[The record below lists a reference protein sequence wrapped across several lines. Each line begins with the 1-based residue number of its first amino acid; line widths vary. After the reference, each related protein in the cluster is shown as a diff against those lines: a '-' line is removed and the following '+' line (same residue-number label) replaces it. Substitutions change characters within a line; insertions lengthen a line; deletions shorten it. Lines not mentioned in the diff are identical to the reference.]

1 MYYSDDLIE
10 EIRSRNDIVDVIS
23 SYVKLKKQGATY
35 FGLCPFHNE
44 KSPSFSVTPGKQ
56 MYYCFGC
63 GEGGNV
69 YSFIMKYENY
79 SFVEAVKM
87 LADRAGI
94 TLPEAEYSEE
104 ERKRADLR
112 ANLLEINKKAAMYF
126 HHQLKSEK
134 GKIGL
139 KYFNER
145 GLDNETIVRF
155 GLGYSTK
162 TSNDLYQYMKTYGYS
177 DDILKESGLFSFS
190 EKGTYDKFWNRVM
203 FPILDIN
210 SRVIGFGGR
219 VMGEG
224 EPKYLNSPETKI
236 FEKSRNLYGMNFA
249 RISRKPYLLI
259 CEGYMD
265 VIALHRAGFTNAVAA
280 LGTAFT
286 DQHAM
291 LIKRY
296 VKEVVLTFD
305 SDGAGRKAA
314 LRAIPILKRAGI
326 AMKVLDMTPY
336 KDPDEFI
343 KNLGADEYQKRIDNA
358 MNSFIF
364 EIKMMREQY
373 DLDDPHAKAEF
384 YNNVANKLLEFPD
397 ELERNVYIEAVSKEF
412 MIPFE
417 SLDKMVKKLALSYSG
432 EGYTDRYN
440 ENEVNE
446 EIERDLKKS
455 KKHLE
460 DGVKQAQKI
469 LLTWLIEDENIYG
482 KIKDIIS
489 EKDFVEPLYYMVA
502 KMLFE
507 QLESGAINPAKILNQ
522 FTEEDE
528 HREAAELFNT
538 SLREEMSSQEKEKA
552 LNDTVYK
559 VKKNSLDYA
568 SRNAKEV
575 SELQEI
581 INEQKKLQKIRII
594 L

>member
-1 MYYSDDLIE
+1 MYYSDELIE
-10 EIRSRNDIVDVIS
+10 EVRSGNDVVDVIS

-79 SFVEAVKM
+79 TFTEAVKM

-94 TLPEAEYSEE
+94 TLPEESNSEE
-104 ERKRADLR
+104 ERRKSDLR
-112 ANLLEINKKAAMYF
+112 AELLEINKKAALYF
-126 HHQLKSEK
+126 HHQLKAEN
-134 GKIGL
+134 GGTGL
-139 KYFNER
+139 KYFRER
-145 GLDNETIVRF
+145 GLDDATIVRF
-155 GLGYSTK
+155 GLGYANK
-162 TSNDLYQYMKTYGYS
+162 KNNDLYQYLKTFGYS
-177 DDILKESGLFSFS
+177 DELLKESGLFSFS

-210 SRVIGFGGR
+210 NRVIGFGGR
-219 VMGEG
+219 VLGEG

-249 RISRKPYLLI
+249 RVSRKNYLLI

-286 DQHAM
+286 EQHAL

-296 VKEVVLTFD
+296 VKEAVLTFD
-305 SDGAGRKAA
+305 SDGAGKKAA
-314 LRAIPILKRAGI
+314 LRAIPILKKAGI
-326 AMKVLDMTPY
+326 AMKVLDMSPY

-343 KNLGADEYQKRIDNA
+343 KNMGTEEYQKRIDNA
-358 MNSFIF
+358 DNSFIF
-364 EIKMMREQY
+364 EIKMMMTQY
-373 DLDDPHAKAEF
+373 DMKNPQSKSEF
-384 YNNVANKLLEFPD
+384 YNSVAAKLLEFPD
-397 ELERNVYIEAVSKEF
+397 ELERNVYIEAVSREF
-412 MIPFE
+412 MIPQD
-417 SLDKMVKKLALSYSG
+417 SLGKMVKKLALSYKG
-432 EGYTDRYN
+432 ENVG
-440 ENEVNE
+440 V
-446 EIERDLKKS
+446 ERLNQESEKDIKKA

-469 LLTWLIEDENIYG
+469 LLTWMIEDERIYF
-482 KIKDIIS
+482 KIKNYIS
-489 EKDFVEPLYYMVA
+489 EKDFIDPLYNTVA

-507 QLESGAINPAKILNQ
+507 QFEEKNVNPARILNK

-528 HREAAELFNT
+528 HRQAAELFNT
-538 SLREEMSSQEKEKA
+538 SLREEMSEQEREKT
-552 LNDTVYK
+552 LNDTVCK

-568 SRNAKEV
+568 AKNT
-575 SELQEI
+575 SDLKELQNILE
-581 INEQKKLQKIRII
+581 EQKNLQKIRIS

>member
-162 TSNDLYQYMKTYGYS
+162 TSNDLYQYMKTFGYS

-358 MNSFIF
+358 MNNFIF

>member
-10 EIRSRNDIVDVIS
+10 EIRSKNDIVDVIS

-79 SFVEAVKM
+79 SFLEAVKM
-87 LADRAGI
+87 LADRAGV

-104 ERKRADLR
+104 EKRRADLKSS
-112 ANLLEINKKAAMYF
+112 LLEINKKAAMYF
-126 HHQLKSEK
+126 HHQLKTEK
-134 GKIGL
+134 GQIGMR
-139 KYFNER
+139 YFKER
-145 GLDNETIVRF
+145 GLDDEIIVRF
-155 GLGYSTK
+155 GLGYSNK
-162 TSNDLYQYMKTYGYS
+162 TSDDLYRYMKTFGYS
-177 DDILKESGLFSFS
+177 DEILKESGLFSFS
-190 EKGTYDKFWNRVM
+190 ERGTFDKFWNRVM

-236 FEKSRNLYGMNFA
+236 FEKSRNLYGMNYA
-249 RISRKPYLLI
+249 RVSRKSYLLI

-296 VKEVVLTFD
+296 VKEAVLTFD
-305 SDGAGRKAA
+305 SDDAGRRAA

-343 KNLGADEYQKRIDNA
+343 KNMGADEYQKRIDNA
-358 MNSFIF
+358 TNSFIF
-364 EIKMMREQY
+364 EIKMMREGY
-373 DLDDPHAKAEF
+373 DLNDPHAKAEF
-384 YNNVANKLLEFPD
+384 YNRAAEKLLEFPD
-397 ELERNVYIEAVSKEF
+397 ELERNVYIEAVSREF
-412 MIPFE
+412 MIPQD
-417 SLDKMVKKLALSYSG
+417 SLSKMVIKLALSYKG
-432 EGYTDRYN
+432 EGYKRQ
-440 ENEVNE
+440 END
-446 EIERDLKKS
+446 EISEKRELS
-455 KKHLE
+455 KKHTD
-460 DGVKQAQKI
+460 DGIKQAQKM
-469 LLTWLIEDENIYG
+469 LLTWLIEDDGIYE
-482 KIKDIIS
+482 KIKKIIS
-489 EKDFVEPLYYMVA
+489 ERDFIEPLYHTVA
-502 KMLFE
+502 GMLFE
-507 QLESGAINPAKILNQ
+507 QLREGKINPARILNQ
-522 FTEEDE
+522 FIDEEE
-528 HREAAELFNT
+528 HRQAAELFNT
-538 SLREEMSSQEKEKA
+538 SLREEMSHDEREKA
-552 LNDTVYK
+552 LNEMVKK
-559 VKKNSLDYA
+559 VKQNSLEHTG
-568 SRNAKEV
+568 RNVSDV
-575 SELQEI
+575 SELQTILE
-581 INEQKKLQKIRII
+581 EQKKLQKIRIS

>member
-134 GKIGL
+134 GQIGL

-162 TSNDLYQYMKTYGYS
+162 TSNDLYQYMKTFGYS

-482 KIKDIIS
+482 KIKGIIS

>member
-79 SFVEAVKM
+79 SFVEAVKL

-134 GKIGL
+134 GQIGL

-162 TSNDLYQYMKTYGYS
+162 TSNDLYQYMKTFGYS

-373 DLDDPHAKAEF
+373 DLADPHAKAEF

-482 KIKDIIS
+482 KIKGIIS
-489 EKDFVEPLYYMVA
+489 ERDFVEPLYYMVA

-575 SELQEI
+575 SELQKI
-581 INEQKKLQKIRII
+581 INEQKKLQKIRIT

>member
-10 EIRSRNDIVDVIS
+10 EIRSKNDIVDVIS

-79 SFVEAVKM
+79 SFLEAVKM
-87 LADRAGI
+87 LADRAGV

-104 ERKRADLR
+104 EKRRADLKSS
-112 ANLLEINKKAAMYF
+112 LLEINKKAAMYF
-126 HHQLKSEK
+126 HHQLKTEK
-134 GKIGL
+134 GQIGMR
-139 KYFNER
+139 YFKER
-145 GLDNETIVRF
+145 GLDDETIVRF
-155 GLGYSTK
+155 GLGYSNK
-162 TSNDLYQYMKTYGYS
+162 TSDDLYRYMKTFGYS
-177 DDILKESGLFSFS
+177 DEILKESGLFSFS
-190 EKGTYDKFWNRVM
+190 ERGTFDKFWNRVM

-236 FEKSRNLYGMNFA
+236 FEKSRNLYGMNYA
-249 RISRKPYLLI
+249 RVSRKSYLLI

-286 DQHAM
+286 DPHAM

-296 VKEVVLTFD
+296 VKEAVLTFD
-305 SDGAGRKAA
+305 SDDAGRRAA

-343 KNLGADEYQKRIDNA
+343 KNMGADEYQKRIDNA
-358 MNSFIF
+358 TNSFIF
-364 EIKMMREQY
+364 EIKMMREGY
-373 DLDDPHAKAEF
+373 DLNDPHAKAEF
-384 YNNVANKLLEFPD
+384 YNRAAEKLLEFPD
-397 ELERNVYIEAVSKEF
+397 ELERNVYIEAVSREF
-412 MIPFE
+412 MIPQD
-417 SLDKMVKKLALSYSG
+417 SLSKMVIKLALSYKG
-432 EGYTDRYN
+432 EGYKRQ
-440 ENEVNE
+440 END
-446 EIERDLKKS
+446 EISEKRELS
-455 KKHLE
+455 KKHTD
-460 DGVKQAQKI
+460 DGIKQAQKM
-469 LLTWLIEDENIYG
+469 LLTWLIEDDGIYE
-482 KIKDIIS
+482 KIKKIIS
-489 EKDFVEPLYYMVA
+489 ERDFIEPLYRTVA
-502 KMLFE
+502 GMLFE
-507 QLESGAINPAKILNQ
+507 QLREGKINPARILNQ
-522 FTEEDE
+522 FIDEEE
-528 HREAAELFNT
+528 HRQAAELFNT
-538 SLREEMSSQEKEKA
+538 SLREEMSHDEREKA
-552 LNDTVYK
+552 LNEMVKK
-559 VKKNSLDYA
+559 VKQNSLEHTG
-568 SRNAKEV
+568 RNVSDV
-575 SELQEI
+575 SELQTILE
-581 INEQKKLQKIRII
+581 EQKKLQKIRIS

>member
-10 EIRSRNDIVDVIS
+10 EIRSKNDVVDVIS

-69 YSFIMKYENY
+69 YSFIMKYENF
-79 SFVEAVKM
+79 SFLEAVKM
-87 LADRAGI
+87 LADRAGVA
-94 TLPEAEYSEE
+94 LPEAEYSEE
-104 ERKRADLR
+104 DRRKADLK

-126 HHQLKSEK
+126 HHQLKTEK
-134 GKIGL
+134 GQIGKQYL
-139 KYFNER
+139 TKR
-145 GLDNETIVRF
+145 GLDEETIVRF
-155 GLGYSTK
+155 GLGYSNK
-162 TSNDLYQYMKTYGYS
+162 TSDDLYRYMKTFGYS
-177 DDILKESGLFSFS
+177 DEILKESGLFSFS

-236 FEKSRNLYGMNFA
+236 FEKSRNLYGMNYA
-249 RISRKPYLLI
+249 RISRKSYLLI

-343 KNLGADEYQKRIDNA
+343 KNMGAEEYQKRIDNA
-358 MNSFIF
+358 MNSFLF
-364 EIKMMREQY
+364 EIKMMQEGY
-373 DLDDPHAKAEF
+373 DLSDPHAKAEF
-384 YNNVANKLLEFPD
+384 YNRVAEKLLEFPD
-397 ELERNVYIEAVSKEF
+397 ELERNVYIEAVSREF
-412 MIPFE
+412 MIPQD
-417 SLDKMVKKLALSYSG
+417 SLSKMVIKLALTYKG
-432 EGYTDRYN
+432 EGMERPVDEDVPDRKAA
-440 ENEVNE
+440 
-446 EIERDLKKS
+446 KKQQD
-455 KKHLE
+455 
-460 DGVKQAQKI
+460 DGTRQAQKL
-469 LLTWLIEDENIYG
+469 LLTWLIEEEDIYE
-482 KIKDIIS
+482 KIKNIIS
-489 EKDFVEPLYYMVA
+489 EKDFIEPLYHTVA
-502 KMLFE
+502 NMLFE
-507 QLESGAINPAKILNQ
+507 QLREGNINPARILNQ
-522 FTEEDE
+522 FTDEEE
-528 HREAAELFNT
+528 HRQAAELFNT
-538 SLREEMSSQEKEKA
+538 SLREEMNHEEKEKA
-552 LNDTVYK
+552 LNEMVKK

-568 SRNAKEV
+568 GRTVTDMAQ
-575 SELQEI
+575 LQQI
-581 INEQKKLQKIRII
+581 IEEQKKLQKIRIS

>member
-1 MYYSDDLIE
+1 MYYSDDLLE

-162 TSNDLYQYMKTYGYS
+162 TSNDLYQYMKTFGYS

>member
-162 TSNDLYQYMKTYGYS
+162 TSNDLYQYMKTFGYS

-440 ENEVNE
+440 ENEVNG

-489 EKDFVEPLYYMVA
+489 EKDFVEPLYYTVA

>member
-79 SFVEAVKM
+79 SFVEAVKL

-162 TSNDLYQYMKTYGYS
+162 TSNDLYQYMKTFGYS

>member
-162 TSNDLYQYMKTYGYS
+162 TSNALYQYMKTFGYS

>member
-162 TSNDLYQYMKTYGYS
+162 TSNDLYQYMKTFGYS

-460 DGVKQAQKI
+460 DGVNQAQKI

>member
-79 SFVEAVKM
+79 SFVEAVKL

-94 TLPEAEYSEE
+94 TLPKAEYSEE

-134 GKIGL
+134 GQIGL

-162 TSNDLYQYMKTYGYS
+162 TSNDLYQYMKTFGYS

-314 LRAIPILKRAGI
+314 LRAIPMLKRAGI

-364 EIKMMREQY
+364 EIKMIREQY

-417 SLDKMVKKLALSYSG
+417 SLDKMVKKLALSYNG

-482 KIKDIIS
+482 KIKGIIS
-489 EKDFVEPLYYMVA
+489 ERDFVEPLYYMVA

>member
-79 SFVEAVKM
+79 SFVEAVKL

-134 GKIGL
+134 GQIGL

-162 TSNDLYQYMKTYGYS
+162 TSNDLYQYMKTFGYS

-373 DLDDPHAKAEF
+373 DLADPHAKAEF

>member
-162 TSNDLYQYMKTYGYS
+162 TSNDLYQYMKTFGYS

-489 EKDFVEPLYYMVA
+489 EKDFVEPLYYTVA

>member
-162 TSNDLYQYMKTYGYS
+162 TSNDLYQYMKTFGYS

-364 EIKMMREQY
+364 EINMMREQY

-489 EKDFVEPLYYMVA
+489 EKDFVEPLYYTVA

>member
-162 TSNDLYQYMKTYGYS
+162 TSNDLYQYMKTFGYS

-219 VMGEG
+219 VMGES

-489 EKDFVEPLYYMVA
+489 EKDFVEPLYYTVA

>member
-162 TSNDLYQYMKTYGYS
+162 TSNDLYQYMKTFGYS

-343 KNLGADEYQKRIDNA
+343 KNLGADKYQKRIDNA

>member
-162 TSNDLYQYMKTYGYS
+162 TSNDLYQYMKTFGYS

-575 SELQEI
+575 SELQGI

>member
-162 TSNDLYQYMKTYGYS
+162 TSNDLYQYMKTFGYS

-236 FEKSRNLYGMNFA
+236 FEKSRNLYGINFA

>member
-1 MYYSDDLIE
+1 MYYSDELIE
-10 EIRSRNDIVDVIS
+10 EVRSGNDVVDVIS

-79 SFVEAVKM
+79 TFTEAVKM

-94 TLPEAEYSEE
+94 TLPEESNSEE
-104 ERKRADLR
+104 ERRKSDLR
-112 ANLLEINKKAAMYF
+112 AELLEINKKAALYF
-126 HHQLKSEK
+126 HHQLKAEN
-134 GKIGL
+134 GGTGL
-139 KYFNER
+139 KYFRER
-145 GLDNETIVRF
+145 GLDDATIVRF
-155 GLGYSTK
+155 GLGYANK
-162 TSNDLYQYMKTYGYS
+162 KNNDLYQYLKTFGYS
-177 DDILKESGLFSFS
+177 DELLKESGLFSFS

-210 SRVIGFGGR
+210 NRVIGFGGR
-219 VMGEG
+219 VLGEG

-249 RISRKPYLLI
+249 RVSRKNYLLI

-286 DQHAM
+286 EQHAL

-296 VKEVVLTFD
+296 VKEAVLTFD
-305 SDGAGRKAA
+305 SDGAGKKAA
-314 LRAIPILKRAGI
+314 LRAIPILKKAGI
-326 AMKVLDMTPY
+326 AMKVLDMSPY

-343 KNLGADEYQKRIDNA
+343 KNMGTEEYQKRIDNA
-358 MNSFIF
+358 DNSFIF
-364 EIKMMREQY
+364 EIKMMMTQY
-373 DLDDPHAKAEF
+373 DMKNPQSKSEF
-384 YNNVANKLLEFPD
+384 YNSVAAKLLEFPD
-397 ELERNVYIEAVSKEF
+397 ELERNVYIEAVSREF
-412 MIPFE
+412 MIPQD
-417 SLDKMVKKLALSYSG
+417 SLGKMVKKLALSYK
-432 EGYTDRYN
+432 R
-440 ENEVNE
+440 ENVGV
-446 EIERDLKKS
+446 ERLNQESEKDIKKA

-469 LLTWLIEDENIYG
+469 LLTWMIEDERIYF
-482 KIKDIIS
+482 KIKNYIS
-489 EKDFVEPLYYMVA
+489 EKDFIDPLYNTVA

-507 QLESGAINPAKILNQ
+507 QFEEKNVNPARILNK

-528 HREAAELFNT
+528 HRQAAELFNT
-538 SLREEMSSQEKEKA
+538 SLREEMSEQEREKT
-552 LNDTVYK
+552 LNDTVCK

-568 SRNAKEV
+568 AKNT
-575 SELQEI
+575 SDLKELQNILE
-581 INEQKKLQKIRII
+581 EQKNLQKIRIS

>member
-134 GKIGL
+134 GNIGL

>member
-162 TSNDLYQYMKTYGYS
+162 TSNDLYQYMKTFGYS
-177 DDILKESGLFSFS
+177 DDILKESGLFSFY

>member
-162 TSNDLYQYMKTYGYS
+162 TSNDLYQYMKTFGYS

-373 DLDDPHAKAEF
+373 DLDDPHAKAKF

>member
-162 TSNDLYQYMKTYGYS
+162 TSNDLYQYMKTFGYS

-265 VIALHRAGFTNAVAA
+265 VIALHRVGFTNAVAA

>member
-162 TSNDLYQYMKTYGYS
+162 TSNDLYQYMKTFGYS

-265 VIALHRAGFTNAVAA
+265 VIALHRAGFTNTVAA

>member
-134 GKIGL
+134 GQIGL

-162 TSNDLYQYMKTYGYS
+162 TSNDLYQYMKTFGYS

-489 EKDFVEPLYYMVA
+489 EKDFVEPLYYTVA

-575 SELQEI
+575 SELQKI
-581 INEQKKLQKIRII
+581 INEQKKLQKIRIT

>member
-162 TSNDLYQYMKTYGYS
+162 TSNDLYQYMKTFGYS

-489 EKDFVEPLYYMVA
+489 EKDFVEPLYYTVA

-538 SLREEMSSQEKEKA
+538 SLREEMSSQEREKA

>member
-79 SFVEAVKM
+79 SFVEAVKL

-162 TSNDLYQYMKTYGYS
+162 TSNDLYQYMKTFGYS

-489 EKDFVEPLYYMVA
+489 EKDFVEPLYYTVA